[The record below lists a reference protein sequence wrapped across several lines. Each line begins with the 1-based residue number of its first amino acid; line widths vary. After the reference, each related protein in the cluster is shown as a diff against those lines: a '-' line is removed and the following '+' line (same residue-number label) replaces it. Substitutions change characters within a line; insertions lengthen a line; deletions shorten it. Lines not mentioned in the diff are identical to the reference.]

1 MSYHPHQDHN
11 PYPSHNPG
19 RYPQQDG
26 YYGEPPRDRRYDD
39 GADTVAN
46 IVRAVVGVVI
56 AIFALHVLF
65 VVFGA
70 NQGNEFASFVYTAAQ
85 VFVLGLG
92 DVFTPDDALL
102 GVVLNYGL
110 AALVYAIVGQLVVKA
125 LQRR

>member
-1 MSYHPHQDHN
+1 MSYPPHQDHN

-46 IVRAVVGVVI
+46 IVRVVVGVVI

-70 NQGNEFASFVYTAAQ
+70 TRTTIRVLSTRPSNVLSRNIFTRHAPASS
-85 VFVLGLG
+85 
-92 DVFTPDDALL
+92 
-102 GVVLNYGL
+102 
-110 AALVYAIVGQLVVKA
+110 
-125 LQRR
+125 